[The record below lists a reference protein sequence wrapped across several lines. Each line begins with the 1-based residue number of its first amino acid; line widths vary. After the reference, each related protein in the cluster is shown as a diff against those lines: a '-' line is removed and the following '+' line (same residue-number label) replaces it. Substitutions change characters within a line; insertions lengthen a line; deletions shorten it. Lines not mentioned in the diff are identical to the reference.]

1 MMLGVTYVIYGCPSA
16 RAISGVSLYWS
27 YLTLDQNIVAVI
39 TPDRVI
45 DGNLKKQIKNQTLFT
60 CILFLLTS
68 IFQYVSYWWKV
79 FYLLATQLPI
89 FSW

>member
-1 MMLGVTYVIYGCPSA
+1 MMLGVTYVIYGCSSA
-16 RAISGVSLYWS
+16 SAILGVLLYWS
-27 YLTLDQNIVAVI
+27 YLTLDENIVAVI
-39 TPDRVI
+39 TQDRVI
-45 DGNLKKQIKNQTLFT
+45 DRNLKKQIKNQTLFT